1 MEEKTYRYRHLA
13 RVTVEADTPIAI
25 GTGSK
30 DIFTDAP
37 VIRDINGLPYIP
49 ATSMAGVIRHALGIA
64 DNEEGIFGHH
74 DKRGGLGSMIVFTD
88 AVMMGKDG
96 KVLDGIQEIPE
107 GDEFYDH
114 YRELNI
120 RQHVRI
126 CPKGVADDNGKFDN
140 EVVYKGTRFVF
151 EIELVSCKER
161 EEAYEQAL
169 SALYGEAFRIGGG
182 TRCGYGKLKII
193 SCKRATLDLEKMED
207 LDAYVK
213 KSSCLASCW
222 EHFKEVDVP
231 TAPTA
236 STGEW
241 VKYTL
246 HLQPRDFFLIGS
258 GMGDEEADNTPMKEL
273 EVEWDKEG
281 KPQFSKK
288 RVLIPASSVKGALAH
303 RTAYYYNRSVGN
315 FADNMDKDQRDRC
328 VGSKNK
334 AVSDIFGRVEVKKES
349 KDSKRGEII
358 LSDVF
363 GSKDDYKVF
372 HHNKIDYFTGGTI
385 DGALFQ
391 EKSVYGKGDTY
402 DLEILVSKEALSDDK
417 VKEAFENSLHDLCDG
432 LLPLGGATGRGNGIF
447 EGQLFKDGELCAR

>member
-13 RVTVEADTPIAI
+13 RITVEADTPIAI

-49 ATSMAGVIRHALGIA
+49 ATSMVGVIRHALGI
-64 DNEEGIFGHH
+64 DGNKEGIFGHH
-74 DKRGGLGSMIVFTD
+74 DKKGGLGSMIVFTD
-88 AVMMGKDG
+88 AMMIGKDG

-107 GDEFYDH
+107 DDDFYDH

-120 RQHVRI
+120 RQHVCI
-126 CPKGVADDNGKFDN
+126 DHKGVAKDNGKFDN

-151 EIELVSCKER
+151 DMELVSDSEH
-161 EEAYEQAL
+161 EDTYEQTLATL
-169 SALYGEAFRIGGG
+169 CHDAFRVGGG

-193 SCKRATLDLEKMED
+193 SCKRATLDLEKVED

-222 EHFKEVDVP
+222 ERFKEVDV
-231 TAPTA
+231 PTA

-246 HLQPRDFFLIGS
+246 CLKPRDFFLIGS
-258 GMGDEEADNTPMKEL
+258 GMGDEEADNTPMTEP
-273 EVEWDKEG
+273 VVRWQDG
-281 KPQFSKK
+281 KPEFTE
-288 RVLIPASSVKGALAH
+288 RYVLIPASSVKGALAH
-303 RTAYYYNRSVGN
+303 RTAYHYNRLIWK
-315 FADNMDKDQRDRC
+315 FADEIVGEEQRKKC
-328 VGSKNK
+328 VGSYNQ
-334 AVSDIFGRVEVKKES
+334 AVVDIFGRVRNES

-363 GSKDDYKVF
+363 GSKNDYKVF
-372 HHNKIDYFTGGTI
+372 HHNKIDYFTGGTM

-391 EKSVYGKGDTY
+391 EKSVYGNGDTY
-402 DLEILVSKEALSDDK
+402 ELEILVNKDAFSDDK
-417 VKEAFENSLHDLCDG
+417 VKEAFENSLHDLCGG

-447 EGQLFKDGELCAR
+447 EGKLFQDGELCAR